1 MADQTTLAA
10 LLSESGIMFEIVDV
24 GPCHTA
30 AEAAQ
35 ALGVPLGHVVK
46 SLVCVADGTPVIAL
60 LTGDRTLSYQ
70 GLGRA
75 AGADD
80 VSLAP
85 RRVVKSATGYEV
97 GAVAPLGHPVQLALY
112 ADLAVKDLPVAF
124 FGAGS
129 HRHMLRLQPLD
140 LERLCHVEWADL
152 VTAPS

>member
-10 LLSESGIMFEIVDV
+10 LLSEADTMFEIVDV

-46 SLVCVADGTPVIAL
+46 SLVCMTHGTPVIAL
-60 LTGDRTLSYQ
+60 LTGDRMLSYQ

-85 RRVVKSATGYEV
+85 RRVVKSATGYDV
-97 GAVAPLGHPVQLALY
+97 GAVAPLGHPVQLPLY

-129 HRHMLRLQPLD
+129 HRHMLRLQPSD
-140 LERLCHVEWADL
+140 LEQLCHVEWADL
-152 VTAPS
+152 ATAPS

>member
-10 LLSESGIMFEIVDV
+10 LLTEAGAVFEIVDV

-30 AEAAQ
+30 AEAAR
-35 ALGVPLGHVVK
+35 ALCVPLGHVVK
-46 SLVCVADGTPVIAL
+46 SLVCIADGAPVVAL
-60 LTGDRTLSYQ
+60 VTGDRTLSYE
-70 GLGRA
+70 GLRRA

-85 RRVVKSATGYEV
+85 RRVVKSATGYDV

-129 HRHMLRLQPLD
+129 HRHMLRLQPPD
-140 LERLCHVEWADL
+140 LERLCRVEWADL
-152 VTAPS
+152 TTAPS

>member
-10 LLSESGIMFEIVDV
+10 LLSETGTMFEIVDV

-60 LTGDRTLSYQ
+60 LTGDHTLSYQ

-75 AGADD
+75 VGADD

-85 RRVVKSATGYEV
+85 RRVVKNATGYDI

-112 ADLAVKDLPVAF
+112 ADLAVKDLSVAF

-140 LERLCHVEWADL
+140 LERLCHVAWADL